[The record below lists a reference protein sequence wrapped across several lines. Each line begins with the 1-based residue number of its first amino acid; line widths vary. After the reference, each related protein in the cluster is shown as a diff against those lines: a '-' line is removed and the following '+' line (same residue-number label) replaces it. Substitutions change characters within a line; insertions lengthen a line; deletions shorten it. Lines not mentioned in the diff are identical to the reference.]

1 MKSRRHILRFGAAL
15 ALAAASASGG
25 AQAAGVPVAGLM
37 VEGRVLAAIRAASD
51 TTGVAFPYLLAKAY
65 RESGFDAGADAASS
79 SAAGIFQFTRQTWL
93 DLFQRHGARYG
104 QATLA
109 ARIAR
114 VRGVATVADAA
125 AARRI
130 LALRHDPALA
140 AHLAAEYTRENREVL
155 ERALGRR
162 TTPEELYIA
171 HFLGPQGALQL
182 LRAARANPDLAAA
195 EVFPDAAASN
205 PALFT
210 PKGELV
216 SVASL
221 HRGLVRTFRRELVRF
236 SGYRPPA
243 LSPRKPR
250 TPDAATLA
258 AALAA
263 GVLPGGGFALP
274 WVDPRLDAPEPV
286 RDGLAVAARDDLL
299 RVALAAAEGAPTVY
313 SALHGF
319 APPGWVETPVAPP
332 AAALPAAAA
341 APAFAT
347 VEAAWIPVAADRAA
361 GLLVQSVSPRFAAAM
376 PEPEREGVTVAR
388 GAMPRYEEREA
399 PELAD
404 ASARRPGV

>member
-1 MKSRRHILRFGAAL
+1 MKVKRSILRLGAAF
-15 ALAAASASGG
+15 AFAAAAFPGG
-25 AQAAGVPVAGLM
+25 ARAAAVPVGGLM
-37 VEGRVLAAIRAASD
+37 VEARVLSAIRAASD

-65 RESGFDAGADAASS
+65 RESGFDARADAGSS

-104 QATLA
+104 QAALA
-109 ARIAR
+109 AQVVR
-114 VRGVATVADAA
+114 VRGVAQVADPG

-182 LRAARANPDLAAA
+182 LRSARANPDMAAA

-205 PALFT
+205 PTLFT

-216 SVASL
+216 SVAVL
-221 HRGLVRTFRRELVRF
+221 HRGLVRAFRRELTRF
-236 SGYRPPA
+236 AETRAPSPP
-243 LSPRKPR
+243 PRAPR
-250 TPDAATLA
+250 APDAARIA

-263 GVLPGGGFALP
+263 GVLPAGGFALP
-274 WVDPRLDAPEPV
+274 WIDPRLSAPAPV
-286 RDGLAVAARDDLL
+286 RAGLG
-299 RVALAAAEGAPTVY
+299 AAAEGELVRLALAPQDDGAVI
-313 SALHGF
+313 
-319 APPGWVETPVAPP
+319 VAPP
-332 AAALPAAAA
+332 AAVLPAAAA
-341 APAFAT
+341 RPAA
-347 VEAAWIPVAADRAA
+347 VAWSTVAADRAA
-361 GLLVQSVSPRFAAAM
+361 GALAQSVSPRFGATMPAA
-376 PEPEREGVTVAR
+376 EPDGVTVAR
-388 GAMPRYEEREA
+388 GAMPRYEEHEA

-404 ASARRPGV
+404 AAASARRPGV